1 MQVSWDSATK
11 ALHITPLQTTKFSD
25 ILNIYY
31 SGMGDLNMCTN
42 ATAPVSQHSFNYNI
56 VGGVIPNL
64 TNTKQ
69 VQVNLTHMAGVL
81 DDVTL
86 DLGFFDQGILN
97 VRWSWRNQTGK
108 RLTLKVPDTIVNTT

>member
-1 MQVSWDSATK
+1 
-11 ALHITPLQTTKFSD
+11 
-25 ILNIYY
+25 
-31 SGMGDLNMCTN
+31 
-42 ATAPVSQHSFNYNI
+42 
-56 VGGVIPNL
+56 
-64 TNTKQ
+64 
-69 VQVNLTHMAGVL
+69 MAGVL